1 MIISAATVRISYQ
14 DLENL
19 FNSALEREIKEWE
32 NEKKEYFNDPFNN
45 EGRVFFTGKYLS
57 GANFQIWL
65 KVPKNL
71 VTAELINT
79 LLKDIDEAGWNVE
92 FKWQEDEHTGEDT
105 MYFFIKKK

>member
-19 FNSALEREIKEWE
+19 FNAALEREIKKWE
-32 NEKKEYFNDPFNN
+32 NEKNEFFADPFNN
-45 EGRVFFTGKYLS
+45 EYFFTGKYLS

-65 KVPKNL
+65 KIPKNL
-71 VTAELINT
+71 VPSDLINT
-79 LLKDIDEAGWNVE
+79 LLKDIDEAGWHAEV
-92 FKWQEDEHTGEDT
+92 KWQEDERTGEDT